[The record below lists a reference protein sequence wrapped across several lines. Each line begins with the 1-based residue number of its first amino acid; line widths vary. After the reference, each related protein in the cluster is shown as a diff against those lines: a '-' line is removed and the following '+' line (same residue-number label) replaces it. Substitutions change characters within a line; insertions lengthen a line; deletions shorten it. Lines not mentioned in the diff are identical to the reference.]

1 MNTGDAKNIVILG
14 YLKKEVVTQGKK
26 TLGTDREEERKRH
39 ILKYSSRACGFD
51 GKGIKNW
58 RNKLSQRRYN
68 ILNNLKYSP
77 VQKDARHLFHKGV
90 GIGNESA
97 RVSDGCFPSP
107 RLS

>member
-1 MNTGDAKNIVILG
+1 MNTGDAKSIVILG

-26 TLGTDREEERKRH
+26 TLCTDREEERERH

-58 RNKLSQRRYN
+58 RNRWSRRRYN

-77 VQKDARHLFHKGV
+77 VQRNGKKCGQSVKL
-90 GIGNESA
+90 
-97 RVSDGCFPSP
+97 
-107 RLS
+107 